1 MAYAEI
7 ARGFNDLKVAP
18 VTGVDDDVGTAVDY
32 PGARTLDFGVESD
45 SDELEGDD
53 TIIAIARGTK
63 SGSGSIELGRNNP
76 EALAVM
82 SGGTVVTSGTTPN
95 EVKTLE
101 ESAENDTVFFQIIGR
116 ARGADTAGSIYEP
129 TIWKAMLTSGL
140 NESLTQNGWNT
151 PTGDFSFVAN
161 ADGKFLTRKWYETA
175 PA

>member
-7 ARGFNDLKVAP
+7 GRGFNDLSVAP
-18 VTGVDDDVGTAVDY
+18 VTGAADTVGTPVDY

-45 SDELEGDD
+45 SDQLEGDD

-76 EALAVM
+76 EALAVIA
-82 SGGTVVTSGTTPN
+82 GGTVTTSGTTPD
-95 EVKTLE
+95 ETKTLE
-101 ESAENDTVFFQIIGR
+101 ESAENDTVFFQIVGQ
-116 ARGADTAGSIYEP
+116 ARGADVADSLYEV
-129 TIWKAMLTSGL
+129 TIHKAMLTSGL

-161 ADGKFLTRKWYETA
+161 SSGQFLTRKWYETA
-175 PA
+175 P